1 MTAWWAASFDP
12 SCLHHPVWPFRTFF
26 GDCRERPA
34 IGGYFSSVFLNCPV
48 SALQSSD
55 FGPPSLVRKFPFL
68 GGMSW
73 ERTESLA
80 VIFGFCRAV
89 GLG

>member
-48 SALQSSD
+48 SALQIQALRLSSAN
-55 FGPPSLVRKFPFL
+55 SR
-68 GGMSW
+68 
-73 ERTESLA
+73 SLA
-80 VIFGFCRAV
+80 ACRGSGPKA
-89 GLG
+89 